1 MQRGLWCAETEMDED
16 NPEKA
21 KAERA
26 IQIIFVLMAVGTF
39 LPFALFYLF
48 RT

>member
-1 MQRGLWCAETEMDED
+1 MQSRVWCAQTEMHEEIT
-16 NPEKA
+16 EKA

-26 IQIIFVLMAVGTF
+26 IRILFVLIAVGTF

-48 RT
+48 RQ

>member
-1 MQRGLWCAETEMDED
+1 MDED

-26 IQIIFVLMAVGTF
+26 IRILFVLMAVGTF
-39 LPFALFYLF
+39 VPFALFYLF
-48 RT
+48 RH